1 MSAAKPAPLEVVDDD
16 RPSIFDQFVTAPE
29 LEEEG
34 VWRTIDGW
42 RFKVAIFENPRHKAV
57 LARFTEAKLR
67 SFENAELSDADFIR
81 MRATIVGE
89 GLLRDWDERFRE
101 PYSAETAIE
110 LLTKAPHLCT
120 PLINVARAYQ
130 NFLQRNREQ
139 DSKNLPPA

>member
-1 MSAAKPAPLEVVDDD
+1 MTAAKPAALEVVDD
-16 RPSIFDQFVTAPE
+16 RPSIFDEFITAPE

-42 RFKVAIFENPRHKAV
+42 KFKIAIFENARHKAV
-57 LARFTEAKLR
+57 LARFSEQKLR
-67 SFENAELSDADFIR
+67 SFENAELSDADFVR

-101 PYSAETAIE
+101 PYAAETAIE

-120 PLINVARAYQ
+120 PIINVARAYQ
-130 NFLQRNREQ
+130 HYLRKLR
-139 DSKNLPPA
+139 DHDLKN